1 MANHK
6 SAKKRIKVTERRR
19 VENKTSLS
27 KLKTLTKKALGISE
41 KEEIEKAY
49 KEAVAYTDKV
59 SAKGRIHK
67 NTAARTTGA
76 PGPNRHTASPAA
88 SMPAIS
94 TRR

>member
-1 MANHK
+1 MENHK

-67 NTAARTTGA
+67 NTAAR
-76 PGPNRHTASPAA
+76 RKASLTKHFNSVVATPKVE
-88 SMPAIS
+88 
-94 TRR
+94 TKE